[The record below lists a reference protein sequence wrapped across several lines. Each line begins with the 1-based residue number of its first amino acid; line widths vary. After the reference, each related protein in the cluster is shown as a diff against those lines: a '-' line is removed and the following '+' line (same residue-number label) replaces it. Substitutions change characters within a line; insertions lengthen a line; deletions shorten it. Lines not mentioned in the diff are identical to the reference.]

1 MESIKL
7 DVKGMTCGGCVRS
20 VTRVLSALDGVA
32 KVDVSL
38 ENASAEVKYDA
49 GKVAVPQMQDAIRA
63 AGFETP

>member
-38 ENASAEVKYDA
+38 EAASARVEYDA
-49 GKVAVPQMQDAIRA
+49 GKVAVPQMQAAIRA